1 VSAVPPSALV
11 VTGIVS
17 VQVGAGLAG
26 RLFSQV
32 TPATMTELR
41 MWTAAVLMAVFGG
54 RGLARSARDLVRDR
68 AWRDGAVV
76 LAFGVTLGIM
86 NFSIYQAIAR
96 IPLGIAVTIEF
107 LGPLAVAVA
116 SSRRL
121 VDLVWVGLAGAG
133 VALLSNGWSSLAV
146 HSAAHAA
153 HAAPGGAS
161 AVGVAVT
168 GVAFGLVAAAG
179 WAAYIL
185 LSASTGRRFPGSS
198 GLAIALVIAAVV
210 VTPAAATGS
219 GLGSALRP
227 EVLATGIAAGL
238 LSSVIPYRLEMEALR
253 RIPARIF
260 GIWMSLEPAVA
271 ALVGLVLLSESLA
284 PREWAAIG
292 CVILACA
299 GAARG
304 GRLAADDPGPS
315 GPVPPSPG

>member
-1 VSAVPPSALV
+1 MSAVPPTPLV
-11 VTGIVS
+11 VTSIVS

-26 RLFSQV
+26 RMFAQV
-32 TPATMTELR
+32 TPATMTGLR
-41 MWTAAVLMAVFGG
+41 LWTAAVLMAAFGG
-54 RGLARSARDLVRDR
+54 RGLVRSVSDLVRER
-68 AWRDGAVV
+68 AWRDWAVV

-86 NFSIYQAIAR
+86 NFAIYQSFAR

-121 VDLVWVGLAGAG
+121 VDLAWVALAGAG
-133 VALLSNGWSSLAV
+133 VALLSDGWSSLA
-146 HSAAHAA
+146 HGAAHGGSPAA
-153 HAAPGGAS
+153 GL
-161 AVGVAVT
+161 AVT
-168 GVAFGLVAAAG
+168 GVAFALLSAAG

-198 GLAIALVIAAVV
+198 GLVIALVIAALV
-210 VTPAAATGS
+210 VTPAAAVS
-219 GLGSALRP
+219 GSAGHGSPLRP
-227 EVLATGIAAGL
+227 GVLGTGVAVGL

-271 ALVGLVLLSESLA
+271 AVVGLLLLGEALA
-284 PREWAAIG
+284 PREWAAIA
-292 CVILACA
+292 CVIVACA

-304 GRLAADDPGPS
+304 AGPS
-315 GPVPPSPG
+315 PGGPDQPGPVPPSPG